1 MKLHR
6 DKNKN
11 KNKILKKQVGGDT
24 RSNLKVAQQNQEEEQ
39 RLRKNPIQKKK
50 KRLQKEN
57 GKQRK
62 VWQTG
67 IRKERVV
74 VIVQQKKMQGKRVL

>member
-24 RSNLKVAQQNQEEEQ
+24 RSNLKVAKQNQEEEQ
-39 RLRKNPIQKKK
+39 RLRKNPVKKK
-50 KRLQKEN
+50 KETLE
-57 GKQRK
+57 RK
-62 VWQTG
+62 RKTKKG
-67 IRKERVV
+67 MADRYKERESCSDSLVEEDV
-74 VIVQQKKMQGKRVL
+74 G